1 MNSNNKY
8 RNKYCGEITIED
20 AGKTV
25 RIGGWIN
32 SIRNLGSLVFLT
44 VRDESGVVQVI
55 SEESDK
61 LSDLTRE
68 STVTITG
75 TVQKRSGNVNPNMKT
90 GEIEI
95 ILDTIEVLG
104 KCENVLPFEIN
115 RSKEANEETRLKYR
129 YLDLRNKDVHD
140 KIVFRSKVVD
150 FIRKTMKE
158 MDFTEITTPIITGSS
173 PEGARDFVIPSRN
186 YHGKFYAL
194 PQAPQIYKQLLMVS
208 GFNRYFQIA
217 PCFRDEDCRADR
229 TLEFYQL
236 DLEMSFA
243 TDEDVYEVGE
253 KVFYETFKNF
263 TDKYV
268 SPAPFRRISFKEA
281 MLKYGCDKPDLRN
294 PLIIEDA
301 SDIFENSEFAGF
313 KGKIVRCIKCSN
325 VTKSNSW
332 YKHLEEFVKSKGAGG
347 LAYLKKNDGE
357 IKSAILKF
365 LSEEEIN
372 SLDKR
377 FELKDG
383 DVLFILAGDEHII
396 KIAGLLRNYLGE
408 ELEITNHNR
417 FEFCIV
423 NDFPFFEYNEEDKK
437 WDFGHNPFSMPQG
450 GIDALNNMNPGDI
463 VAYQYDFVC
472 NGNEMASGAV
482 RNHDI
487 NIMKKAFSIAG
498 YSEDVVKDKFRSLYT
513 AFTFGAPPHAGM
525 APGIDRIVMLLTDEE
540 NLREVQVFPP
550 NVQGMDLLMGSPN
563 TLTDKQLKELG
574 ITITE
579 EK

>member
-372 SLDKR
+372 SLDER